1 MKVGST
7 KKKTKA
13 APAASKPSSRL
24 AALISRINTKFGKG
38 TAICASEAAGLEVR
52 HLPTGAARL
61 DIALG
66 GGWPI
71 GRIIEVFGPESS
83 GKTTLML
90 STITQFQRMF
100 QEGVAVFIDLEKS
113 YDPKYA
119 SRWGVDT
126 DRLILINAD
135 SGEQGSDLIAEV
147 ANEELDMLVI
157 VDSIAAMTPTAE
169 SEASMDANFVGAH
182 PRLINRTMRVC
193 TSRMKRSL
201 ADPSF
206 PTTTAI
212 FLNQVREK
220 IGVMFGDP
228 ECLHGDTKINF
239 VDGTSYPIREV
250 VEQHITKPVWS
261 FDERLNSFVPSQI
274 SAHCHKGVA
283 KSGQLMTLTAKG
295 VDTQNGVVSVTGTYT
310 HKILTP
316 KGWRKM
322 IAIKV
327 GDQVITRSRSVINSC
342 VRSFLL
348 GAYVGDTTFSGTAH
362 KRAIKF
368 QDAHNPEYVKWKVGL
383 LSPHIRF
390 SEYVSEKTGRSTFC
404 SEERSDLARFFTETG
419 GKRDP
424 KLFFANPNNS
434 LGLAVWIMDDGHLSR
449 EQMVLCVGRARHNA
463 GLRQRISKGFADV
476 GLFGQW
482 AKDGKRFVFDKASTR
497 ILAGRIR
504 SWVPPCMQYKLP
516 EDMRGDNPVVVL
528 DAQEHV
534 VTVPTV
540 VTSIGPAS
548 CRKYRDNRLYD
559 LHVADSLTYQAGSN
573 TNGIVV
579 HNTTP
584 GGKGKN
590 FFASLRLRLFMSTSK
605 KNRIVAKVK
614 VSGIEKE
621 EVVARRVSFNVVKNK
636 CGGIPFEEGDFL
648 FYLKKADGNEPWS
661 FDNARALFEY
671 GRYYRIITVDDD
683 GAFTYTSSTDNI
695 TIAEKRERAFL
706 DALRSEDNA
715 ALVGDLYTDI
725 MAAVNRSCA
734 GELVVDEA
742 AESESDVDSGDESS
756 ED

>member
-228 ECLHGDTKINF
+228 E
-239 VDGTSYPIREV
+239 
-250 VEQHITKPVWS
+250 
-261 FDERLNSFVPSQI
+261 
-274 SAHCHKGVA
+274 
-283 KSGQLMTLTAKG
+283 
-295 VDTQNGVVSVTGTYT
+295 
-310 HKILTP
+310 
-316 KGWRKM
+316 
-322 IAIKV
+322 
-327 GDQVITRSRSVINSC
+327 
-342 VRSFLL
+342 
-348 GAYVGDTTFSGTAH
+348 
-362 KRAIKF
+362 
-368 QDAHNPEYVKWKVGL
+368 
-383 LSPHIRF
+383 
-390 SEYVSEKTGRSTFC
+390 
-404 SEERSDLARFFTETG
+404 
-419 GKRDP
+419 
-424 KLFFANPNNS
+424 
-434 LGLAVWIMDDGHLSR
+434 
-449 EQMVLCVGRARHNA
+449 
-463 GLRQRISKGFADV
+463 
-476 GLFGQW
+476 
-482 AKDGKRFVFDKASTR
+482 
-497 ILAGRIR
+497 
-504 SWVPPCMQYKLP
+504 
-516 EDMRGDNPVVVL
+516 
-528 DAQEHV
+528 
-534 VTVPTV
+534 
-540 VTSIGPAS
+540 
-548 CRKYRDNRLYD
+548 
-559 LHVADSLTYQAGSN
+559 
-573 TNGIVV
+573 
-579 HNTTP
+579 TTP